1 MFERH
6 EILLPGGLLRG
17 NGLYKQRCKTGDEEA
32 EDPHR
37 NDVRSQSRKGILSV

>member
-17 NGLYKQRCKTGDEEA
+17 IELYKQRCKTGDEEA
-32 EDPHR
+32 KDTHR
-37 NDVRSQSRKGILSV
+37 NDVRSQSRKGTLSV